1 MPDLNHHP
9 LVADRLA
16 KLRSVDCPPHEFR
29 RHVADIARLLVL
41 PATANL
47 GTTDINVTTPITE
60 MTGQR
65 LARPIVLVPILR
77 AGLGISDAFH
87 QLLPEAS
94 VAHYG
99 VARNEK
105 TLQPEV
111 YFERFPEDLDQAEVI
126 VLDPMLA
133 TGGSAAAALD
143 VLKERGARHLHFVC
157 LVASP
162 EGIAC
167 LTQRHP
173 DVPVTSAAIDE
184 GLNENGYIV
193 PGLGDAGDRIFG
205 TL

>member
-1 MPDLNHHP
+1 MPDFNHHP
-9 LVADRLA
+9 LIADRLA
-16 KLRSVDCPPHEFR
+16 KLRAVDCPPQDFR

-47 GTTDINVTTPITE
+47 GTIDVSVTTPITE

-87 QLLPEAS
+87 QLIPEAS

-99 VARNEK
+99 VARNEE
-105 TLQPEV
+105 TLEPEV
-111 YFERFPEDLDQAEVI
+111 YFERFPENLDQAEVI

-133 TGGSAAAALD
+133 TGGSAVAALD
-143 VLKERGARHLHFVC
+143 VLKKRGARHLHFVC

-162 EGIAC
+162 EGIAV
-167 LTQRHP
+167 LAQKHP
-173 DVPVTSAAIDE
+173 DVPITSAAIDD

>member
-1 MPDLNHHP
+1 MPDFQNHP

-16 KLRSVDCPPHEFR
+16 RLRSATCPPRDFR
-29 RHVADIARLLVL
+29 HYVSDIARLLVL

-47 GTTDINVTTPITE
+47 ATKETEVTTPLTS
-60 MTGQR
+60 MTGLE

-77 AGLGISDAFH
+77 AGLGFSEAFL
-87 QLLPEAS
+87 QMLPEAT

-99 VARNEK
+99 MNRNEES
-105 TLQPEV
+105 LQPEV
-111 YFERFPEDLDQAEVI
+111 YLERIPDHIAGAEVF

-133 TGGSAAAALD
+133 TGGSAITAID
-143 VLKERGARHLHFVC
+143 GLKKRGAKHLHFVC

-162 EGIAC
+162 EGIKS
-167 LTQRHP
+167 LEESHP
-173 DVPVTSAAIDE
+173 DVIITVAAIDE
-184 GLNENGYIV
+184 GLNEQGYIV

>member
-1 MPDLNHHP
+1 MLNLHHHP
-9 LVADRLA
+9 LITDRLA
-16 KLRSVDCPPHEFR
+16 KLRSVGCSPQEFR

-47 GTTDINVTTPITE
+47 ATNAVSVTTPITE
-60 MTGQR
+60 MTGQK

-77 AGLGISDAFH
+77 AGLGISEAFH

-99 VARNEK
+99 VARNEE
-105 TLQPEV
+105 TLEPEV
-111 YFERFPEDLDQAEVI
+111 YLERFPADLDQAEII

-143 VLKERGARHLHFVC
+143 GLKKRGAKHLHFVC

-162 EGIAC
+162 EGLAA
-167 LTQRHP
+167 LKEKHP
-173 DVPVTSAAIDE
+173 DVPVTTAAIDN

>member
-1 MPDLNHHP
+1 MPDLKNHP

-16 KLRSVDCPPHEFR
+16 CLRSTSCPPREFR
-29 RHVADIARLLVL
+29 QHVSDIARLLVL

-47 GTTDINVTTPITE
+47 ETTATEVTTPLTS
-60 MTGQR
+60 MTGQK

-77 AGLGISDAFH
+77 AGLGISEAFL
-87 QLLPEAS
+87 QMLPEAT

-99 VARNEK
+99 MARNEE
-105 TLQPEV
+105 TLEPEV
-111 YFERFPEDLDQAEVI
+111 YLERIPDHISGAEVF

-133 TGGSAAAALD
+133 TGGSALATID
-143 VLKERGARHLHFVC
+143 GLKKRGAKYLHFVC

-162 EGIAC
+162 EGMKT
-167 LTQRHP
+167 LEENHP
-173 DVPVTSAAIDE
+173 DVPITAAAIDE
-184 GLNENGYIV
+184 GLNEKGYIV

>member
-1 MPDLNHHP
+1 MPDFQNHP

-16 KLRSVDCPPHEFR
+16 RLRSATCPPRDFR
-29 RHVADIARLLVL
+29 HYVSDIARLLVL

-47 GTTDINVTTPITE
+47 ATKETEVTTPLTS
-60 MTGQR
+60 MTGLE

-77 AGLGISDAFH
+77 AGLGFSEAFL
-87 QLLPEAS
+87 QMLPEAT

-99 VARNEK
+99 MNRNEES
-105 TLQPEV
+105 LQPEV
-111 YFERFPEDLDQAEVI
+111 YLERFPDHIAGAEVF

-133 TGGSAAAALD
+133 TGGSAITAID
-143 VLKERGARHLHFVC
+143 GLKKRGAKHLHFVC

-162 EGIAC
+162 EGIKS
-167 LTQRHP
+167 LEESHP
-173 DVPVTSAAIDE
+173 DVIITVAAIDE
-184 GLNENGYIV
+184 GLNEQGYIV

>member
-1 MPDLNHHP
+1 MPNLQNHP

-16 KLRSVDCPPHEFR
+16 RLRSTNCPPQEFR
-29 RHVADIARLLVL
+29 QHVSDIARLMVL

-47 GTTDINVTTPITE
+47 ATNDTEVTTPLTS
-60 MTGQR
+60 MTGQA

-77 AGLGISDAFH
+77 AGLGISEAFL
-87 QLLPEAS
+87 QMLPEAS

-99 VARNEK
+99 MARNED

-111 YFERFPEDLDQAEVI
+111 YLERIPDHIEEAEVFI
-126 VLDPMLA
+126 LDPMLA
-133 TGGSAAAALD
+133 TGGSAIAAID
-143 VLKERGARHLHFVC
+143 GLKKRGARHLHFVC

-162 EGIAC
+162 EGIK
-167 LTQRHP
+167 LLEESHP
-173 DVPVTSAAIDE
+173 DVPVTTAAIDQ